1 MAMLPLI
8 ADDQDLLPV
17 LRAANDDML
26 RPLVGFITND
36 GKSRLASSLDAL
48 DVYTRNRNKPTA
60 YADEIASEIQ
70 TFGGNSLVNL
80 ARGGQG
86 VAYAEIVRDVA
97 DKLGVQHTLTSS
109 VARIEQRILVKI
121 VAKAWERMSVSERR
135 ALLESMGIAYGNTL
149 PKALPV
155 VALQAAVRASGFLAY
170 QLAVVVANGVA
181 RAVLGR
187 GLTFAANAA
196 LTRLL
201 GILVGPVGWAITGA
215 WTAIDLASPAYR
227 VTVPCVVQVA
237 AIRHEQACLS
247 PTVA

>member
-1 MAMLPLI
+1 M
-8 ADDQDLLPV
+8 
-17 LRAANDDML
+17 
-26 RPLVGFITND
+26 
-36 GKSRLASSLDAL
+36 
-48 DVYTRNRNKPTA
+48 
-60 YADEIASEIQ
+60 
-70 TFGGNSLVNL
+70 
-80 ARGGQG
+80 
-86 VAYAEIVRDVA
+86 
-97 DKLGVQHTLTSS
+97 
-109 VARIEQRILVKI
+109 
-121 VAKAWERMSVSERR
+121 
-135 ALLESMGIAYGNTL
+135 
-149 PKALPV
+149 
-155 VALQAAVRASGFLAY
+155 RASGFLAY